1 MANGER
7 EQLWQERIDQWRSSG
22 LSQRAFALQH
32 GYAVRQV
39 GDWVRRLAKKAPP
52 VMAMVPMMVTPA
64 VEPAAPALVLRAA
77 QGWSLELPAGTP
89 ATWLAELLRS
99 L

>member
-7 EQLWQERIDQWRSSG
+7 EQLWQERIEQWRSSG
-22 LSQRAFALQH
+22 LSQRAFSMQH

-39 GDWVRRLAKKAPP
+39 GYWVRRLEKKALPMSMVP
-52 VMAMVPMMVTPA
+52 VMVKSAPV
-64 VEPAAPALVLRAA
+64 PAAPALVLRAP

-89 ATWLAELLRS
+89 AIWLAELLHS